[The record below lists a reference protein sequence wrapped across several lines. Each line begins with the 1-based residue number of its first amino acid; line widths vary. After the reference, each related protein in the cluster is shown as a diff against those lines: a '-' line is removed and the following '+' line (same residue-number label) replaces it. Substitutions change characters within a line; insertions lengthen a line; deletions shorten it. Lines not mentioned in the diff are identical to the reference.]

1 MVIVVLIHTVVVV
14 VNSSEEVELEPLL
27 EDDGALVTVGKAVVL
42 ELLAIELLAEVLL
55 APDVG
60 AAEVLALVLL
70 PADVALVLIA
80 VLLEPN
86 DEVVPL
92 VLLAPV
98 EVGTALAEEVPLVV
112 ALVED
117 AGTVEFLLE
126 AMLVEFSAEE
136 VLGLT

>member
-98 EVGTALAEEVPLVV
+98 EVGTALAEEVPLVG

>member
-98 EVGTALAEEVPLVV
+98 EVGTALAEEVPLVG

-126 AMLVEFSAEE
+126 AMLVEFSAED